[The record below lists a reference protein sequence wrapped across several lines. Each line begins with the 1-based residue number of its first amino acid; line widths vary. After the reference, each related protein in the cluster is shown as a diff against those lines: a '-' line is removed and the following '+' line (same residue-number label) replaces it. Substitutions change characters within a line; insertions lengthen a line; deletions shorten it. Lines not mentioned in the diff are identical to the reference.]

1 MATDR
6 TENHRPLRGGI
17 AVWPSTGPGA
27 RGTLTAVARR
37 VDFDTK
43 VLVTNIHV
51 VSTSADNYTL
61 TEGEYLYQG
70 GTAQSDRIGKTFTYT
85 DGANSWLPVVSSG
98 KHQDAQ
104 EYRNPGDIT
113 LLDVKDGVRT
123 DLGLHVDDGL
133 GGHEQRPIV
142 FPAVHPVEDM
152 RVQVF
157 GAVTG
162 PGEANINAVDNEMQA
177 RRITV
182 KISDTK
188 KIYYRFKN
196 TVVLGRA
203 QHPGQKG
210 DSGAPCVWE
219 DEDGNYR
226 LVCILYAGI
235 ETRNHETQKL
245 ESLTGYAMPA
255 RLAESLLGIYF
266 GVSAPTAEA
275 GDSITVN
282 AGEMFCLNGENS
294 RVNEPN
300 AGPLEYSWERYIS
313 TPRPTGPLVGPQMF
327 TREPTKEFTAP
338 PVPGEAYLYQLTVKD
353 ANGAKH
359 SDLVRVIVNTPPV
372 AKPGPNRVVP
382 VHTPASL
389 TPAVTLTGAA
399 EDPDTGHA
407 EDMDYEWSVFSAPAS
422 TTGSSTR
429 SASARQYA
437 SSRVISL
444 VNLHPRTA

>member
-37 VDFDTK
+37 VGFDTK

-51 VSTSADNYTL
+51 VSTSADSYTL

-98 KHQDAQ
+98 EHQNTE
-104 EYRNPGDIT
+104 EYLNPGDIT
-113 LLDVKDGVRT
+113 LLDVQNGVTT
-123 DLGLHVDDGL
+123 DFGLHVDDGS

-142 FPAVHPVEDM
+142 FPPVDPLRNM
-152 RVQVF
+152 KVQVF
-157 GAVTG
+157 GSVTG
-162 PGEANINAVDNEMQA
+162 PGEARITVADGPNEA

-182 KISDTK
+182 VNSETEEKL
-188 KIYYRFKN
+188 YYRFKE
-196 TVVLGRA
+196 TVVLSRVP
-203 QHPGQKG
+203 HPGQKG

-219 DEDGNYR
+219 DDDGNYR
-226 LVCILYAGI
+226 LVCILYGGI
-235 ETRNHETQKL
+235 ATINLETEEPER
-245 ESLTGYAMPA
+245 LTDYAMPA

-266 GVSAPTAEA
+266 GVKAPTAEA
-275 GDSITVN
+275 GDPITVN

-300 AGPLEYSWERYIS
+300 AGPLEYSWERYID
-313 TPRPTGPLVGPQMF
+313 TPRPTDPLVGPQIF
-327 TREPTKEFTAP
+327 STSPTKDIVVP

-359 SDLVRVIVNTPPV
+359 SDLVRVTVQNRPPI
-372 AKPGPNRVVP
+372 AHAGPNRVINANNP
-382 VHTPASL
+382 
-389 TPAVTLTGAA
+389 VTLEGSVS
-399 EDPDTGHA
+399 DPDPIDRNYVTENHTWTQDSGPETITLNPVA
-407 EDMDYEWSVFSAPAS
+407 DNLSIGPSLRTWLVSI
-422 TTGSSTR
+422 SS
-429 SASARQYA
+429 
-437 SSRVISL
+437 
-444 VNLHPRTA
+444 P